1 MELGRIGV
9 WSFIDSLPADESAKF
24 ARDVEA
30 LGYRTLWI
38 PEAVGRDAMVS
49 ASWLLS
55 STRTLN
61 IATGIANVYARD
73 AVTTA
78 AAAKSLAEHSSGRFL
93 LGLGVSHRPI
103 VEGLRGH
110 RADNPL
116 QFMSEY
122 LDKMAAAPY
131 VAVPPAEDPPV
142 VIGAL
147 HPKMLQVSAE
157 KTRGAHPYL
166 VPPEHTAFAREIL
179 GKGPWL
185 CPEQKVLLS
194 TDAAKARSVARAAIG
209 MYLGL
214 PNYRRSLARF
224 GYDNADFDNGGS
236 DRLVDAVVVWGDEK
250 RIAERVRA
258 HLDAGADH
266 VCIQALDPDGMP
278 RPDRRILEALAPARG
293 AIVF

>member
-1 MELGRIGV
+1 MDIGRVGV
-9 WSFIDSLPADESAKF
+9 WSFVDALSADEAGQF

-38 PEAVGRDAMVS
+38 PEALGRDAMV
-49 ASWLLS
+49 AAALLLS

-61 IATGIANVYARD
+61 VATGIANVYARD
-73 AVTTA
+73 ALTTA
-78 AAAKSLAEHSSGRFL
+78 AAARSLAEMSGGRFL

-110 RADNPL
+110 DAGNAL
-116 QFMSEY
+116 GYMGEY
-122 LDKMAAAPY
+122 LDKMAGAPY
-131 VAVPPAEDPPV
+131 MAVPPPEEPPV

-147 HPKMLQVSAE
+147 HPKMLELSAR

-185 CPEQKVLLS
+185 CPEQKVLMV
-194 TDAAKARSVARAAIG
+194 TDAAKARAVARQAIG

-224 GYDNADFDNGGS
+224 GYGDADLDGGGS

-250 RIAERVRA
+250 RIADRVRA
-258 HLDAGADH
+258 HFDAGADH
-266 VCIQALDPDGMP
+266 VCIQPLDPDGLP
-278 RPDRRILEALAPARG
+278 RPDRRVLQALAPAQK
-293 AIVF
+293 

>member
-1 MELGRIGV
+1 MDIGRIGV
-9 WSFIDSLPADESAKF
+9 WSFIDSLPAPEAAQF

-38 PEAVGRDAMVS
+38 PEAVGRDVMVS
-49 ASWLLS
+49 SSWLLS
-55 STRTLN
+55 STSTLN
-61 IATGIANVYARD
+61 LATGIANVYARD
-73 AVTTA
+73 AVTSA
-78 AAAKSLAEHSSGRFL
+78 AAAKTLAEHSGGRFM

-103 VEGLRGH
+103 VEGFRGH
-110 RADNPL
+110 TSGNSLAYMDA
-116 QFMSEY
+116 Y

-131 VAVPPAEDPPV
+131 AAVPPPEDPPV

-147 HPKMLQVSAE
+147 HPKMLALSAQ
-157 KTRGAHPYL
+157 KARGAHPYL

-194 TDAAKARSVARAAIG
+194 TDTQKARAVARQAIG

-224 GYDNADFDNGGS
+224 GYTDADMDGGGS
-236 DRLVDAVVVWGDEK
+236 DRLVDAIVAWGSERQIED
-250 RIAERVRA
+250 RIRA
-258 HLDAGADH
+258 HFDAGADH
-266 VCIQALDPDGMP
+266 VCIQPLDPDGMP

-293 AIVF
+293 SRF